1 MLTQTGINDEA
12 ETLAGWL
19 AILRRQLIQK
29 RSGNRPQA
37 IIRYPATR
45 AQVKPSEN
53 HKACNKRCIALAV
66 WWSGISNRNHNNN
79 KNKLNELQTTR
90 NRRRSEN
97 CQNII
102 ERQRST
108 QQARLALLEQA
119 SQVASKRRQ
128 RFHEQADQM
137 QASKQQTIHRVRSQL
152 LISSPNRIMSSE
164 LPQAS
169 NNGTQQVG
177 RQRRKSMSN
186 DEPNNKSEH
195 ETL

>member
-1 MLTQTGINDEA
+1 
-12 ETLAGWL
+12 
-19 AILRRQLIQK
+19 
-29 RSGNRPQA
+29 
-37 IIRYPATR
+37 
-45 AQVKPSEN
+45 
-53 HKACNKRCIALAV
+53 
-66 WWSGISNRNHNNN
+66 
-79 KNKLNELQTTR
+79 
-90 NRRRSEN
+90 
-97 CQNII
+97 
-102 ERQRST
+102 
-108 QQARLALLEQA
+108 LALLEQA

-137 QASKQQTIHRVRSQL
+137 QATKQQPIHRAHSQL
-152 LISSPNRIMSSE
+152 LVSFPNGIMSSE